1 MGGIIVLGFGAQAS
15 LGCPRLC
22 LQQAGAEM
30 EFGMFHE
37 FPSLSGRSE
46 TEAFDEAME
55 QVEAAE
61 RLGLDV
67 MWLAELHFEP
77 RRSLLSAPLS
87 IASAIAART
96 RRIKIGIAV
105 QVLPLC
111 HPLRLA
117 EEAATVDQLSHGRLI
132 FGVGRSGVA
141 QTYAAYGVPY
151 AESQARFREVLDVVQ
166 RAWSEPSF
174 SYEGTY
180 YRFKDVSVVPTPFQ
194 KPTPPIRIAASTPDT
209 FPLIGQ
215 RGVPIFASVR
225 HTNWS
230 DLAGQIRRYQAAW
243 EAAGHKGRGQVFVSA
258 PTYLAET
265 EKRARAEPKAS
276 IMHFYH
282 EQANLLEGA
291 ARLVDPVTAERR
303 MQRVNELRRR
313 SYEEALEAN
322 VLIGTPETIAA
333 KLKGLE
339 TEIGL
344 SGILAELNCGG
355 LIPHDQV
362 VSALRLLCREVMPRF
377 TPSAAAG
384 V

>member
-1 MGGIIVLGFGAQAS
+1 
-15 LGCPRLC
+15 
-22 LQQAGAEM
+22 M

-37 FPSLSGRSE
+37 FPSLPGRSE
-46 TEAFDEAME
+46 SAAFDEALE
-55 QVEAAE
+55 QIDAAE

-77 RRSLLSAPLS
+77 RRSVLSAPLS

-96 RRIKIGIAV
+96 RRMKIGIAV

-141 QTYAAYGVPY
+141 QTYEAYGVSY
-151 AESQARFREVLDVVQ
+151 AESRDRFREILDIIEQ
-166 RAWSEPSF
+166 AWTKPSF
-174 SYEGTY
+174 SYNGKY
-180 YRFKDVSVVPTPFQ
+180 HSFDQVAVVPKPYQ

-209 FPLIGQ
+209 FPAIGR
-215 RGVPIFASVR
+215 RGAAIFASVR
-225 HTNWS
+225 HTTWP
-230 DLAGQIRRYQAAW
+230 DLAKQIQSYHDAW
-243 EAAGHKGRGQVFVSA
+243 EAAGHPGRGQVFVSA

-265 EKRARAEPKAS
+265 EERACAEPKES

-291 ARLVDPVTAERR
+291 ARLVDAETAARR
-303 MQRVNELRRR
+303 MRRVNQLR
-313 SYEEALEAN
+313 SLAYEDGLHNHAL
-322 VLIGTPETIAA
+322 VGTPEMIARR
-333 KLKGLE
+333 LE
-339 TEIGL
+339 SLQQEIGL

-355 LIPHDQV
+355 LIPHHQV
-362 VSALRLLCREVMPRF
+362 LSAMRLLCEEVKPRF
-377 TPSAAAG
+377 VG
-384 V
+384 

>member
-1 MGGIIVLGFGAQAS
+1 
-15 LGCPRLC
+15 
-22 LQQAGAEM
+22 M

-37 FPSLSGRSE
+37 FPSLPGRSE
-46 TEAFDEAME
+46 SAAFDEAME
-55 QVEAAE
+55 QVDAAE
-61 RLGLDV
+61 RFGLDV

-141 QTYAAYGVPY
+141 QTYAAYGVSY
-151 AESQARFREVLDVVQ
+151 AESQARFREILDVVQ
-166 RAWSEPSF
+166 RAWTEPTF
-174 SYEGTY
+174 SYDGTY
-180 YRFKDVSVVPTPFQ
+180 HHFKDVSLVPKPYQ

-209 FPLIGQ
+209 FPAIGR
-215 RGVPIFASVR
+215 RGMPVFASVR
-225 HTNWS
+225 HTSWS
-230 DLAGQIRRYQAAW
+230 DLALQVRSYHDAW
-243 EAAGHKGRGQVFVSA
+243 EAAGHPGRGEVYVSA

-265 EKRARAEPKAS
+265 EEAARAEPHDS

-303 MQRVNELRRR
+303 MRRVHELRRR
-313 SYEEALEAN
+313 SYEDAVEKNA
-322 VLIGTPETIAA
+322 LIGTPDRIAD
-333 KLKGLE
+333 KLEALQ

-355 LIPHDQV
+355 LVPHDKV
-362 VSALRLLCREVMPRF
+362 VNAMRLLCEAVKPRF
-377 TPSAAAG
+377 AVPPPKAG
-384 V
+384 AGG